1 MKNMKFITLSIL
13 TLLFISSCGVT
24 RFGRITYSEIPNY
37 YKFYPNNFNYYP
49 YYYGNNN
56 LNLYSFRNF
65 SNNPSIIRNFR
76 NSTFQNNRI
85 EQKPISPNNNY
96 SPKSNPYK

>member
-1 MKNMKFITLSIL
+1 MKNIKFIVLSIL

-37 YKFYPNNFNYYP
+37 YRFYPNNFSYYSP
-49 YYYGNNN
+49 YYGSNN
-56 LNLYSFRNF
+56 LNVYSFRNF
-65 SNNPSIIRNFR
+65 SNNPPIIRNF
-76 NSTFQNNRI
+76 TFQNNRV
-85 EQKPISPNNNY
+85 EQKPMSPNNNY